1 MYQRT
6 GTYRWLFLFT
16 VPIVMYWAA
25 IVAHNNFYA
34 NIFSPVNALLAA
46 AILWFVYRKS
56 RQSGKLKSVFLFDS
70 LACLSWGIADIGWAI
85 LDFYHLDAENS
96 TVLWVLYAIPNL
108 LLEVGIL
115 SVILKNLNR
124 WSIAQMVVDS
134 LAILLVGGITL
145 WIIYFENDIGVLFRF
160 LSLDFTSLASVLL
173 DFIIGLCILQWVV
186 SIRKGKL
193 APYLQFVT
201 IGTCLYVFIDMA
213 YYYLTLHDA
222 YMPNGIIDFLY
233 AMSFFLLAIGAAV
246 YCRDM
251 ETEEKETV
259 VTNIGMHQRW
269 MILCAISA
277 GVLALQ
283 VFGIVPVAVTLLEVF
298 AFTVVI
304 LVNWSMSRYIQLSI
318 ENARLY
324 QRTRSMNTLLE
335 DRVTEQK
342 DMLSAITNQD
352 MLTGFFNRN
361 YFMNMLDSELSC
373 ESRPQTVCLMILDID
388 RLRIVNENFG
398 TNTGD
403 YMIVEF
409 AKRIIGWNTHK
420 ATVARINGD
429 EFGIY
434 ITGSYTYQ
442 QVSELCQELLSRMC
456 MPVRLAE
463 TQLAI
468 TASLGAAILTG
479 RQNSG
484 DALWN
489 NANIALDQAKLH
501 GYGKYQIFDPA
512 QLTNKLST
520 SRIEMLLKLSDIE
533 KDFELYYQPQFAL
546 PSQELVGAEAL
557 LRWKNPQGGYV
568 STATFIPIA
577 EVIGFIHPVGKWVL
591 RTAMQQARQW
601 NRQQKRRVK
610 VAINISPVQLKEND
624 LVDYIRQQMAT
635 LKVDPDWLDMEIT
648 ESAMLEKDE
657 HTQTM
662 LRQIRDLGLTLSVD
676 DFGSGHASFGYLSD
690 SLFHKVKIDKTLI
703 DQTKDMNVIGTNVV
717 KTIIDMAKQLG
728 IQTIAEGVETREQM
742 SVLTY
747 LGCDQV
753 QGFLLGRPVRAAE
766 FEQMFLPPPTRA
778 L

>member
-1 MYQRT
+1 
-6 GTYRWLFLFT
+6 
-16 VPIVMYWAA
+16 MYWVA
-25 IVAHNNFYA
+25 IVARSNFYA
-34 NIFSPVNALLAA
+34 NIISPVNALLAA
-46 AILWFVYRKS
+46 AILWFVYQKS
-56 RQSGKLKSVFLFDS
+56 RQSGSQKTIFLFDS

-85 LDFYHLDAENS
+85 MDLYHLDAENS

-115 SVILKNLNR
+115 TVIIKNLNR

-134 LAILLVGGITL
+134 LSILLVSGITL
-145 WIIYFENDIGVLFRF
+145 WIIYFENDLSVLFRF
-160 LSLDFTSLASVLL
+160 LGLDFTSLASVLL
-173 DFIIGLCILQWVV
+173 DFLIGLCILQWLV
-186 SIRKGKL
+186 SIRKGNL
-193 APYLQFVT
+193 SPYLQFVT
-201 IGTCLYVFIDMA
+201 IGTCLYVLIDMA

-222 YMPNGIIDFLY
+222 YMPNGMIDFLY
-233 AMSFFLLAIGAAV
+233 AMSFFLMAIGAAI

-251 ETEEKETV
+251 EVEEKESA

-269 MILCAISA
+269 VILCVIAA
-277 GVLALQ
+277 AVVALQ
-283 VFGIVPVAVTLLEVF
+283 AFGMVAVEITLLEIF
-298 AFTVVI
+298 AFTVVV
-304 LVNWSMSRYIQLSI
+304 LENWSMSRYIQLSI

-324 QRTRSMNTLLE
+324 ERTRSMNTVLE
-335 DRVTEQK
+335 VRVTEQK
-342 DMLSAITNQD
+342 EMLYAITNQD
-352 MLTGFFNRN
+352 MLTGFYNRN
-361 YFMNMLDSELSC
+361 YFMNMLESELSC

-388 RLRIVNENFG
+388 RLRVVNENFG

-403 YMIVEF
+403 YVIVEF
-409 AKRIIGWNTHK
+409 AKRIAGWNMHK
-420 ATVARINGD
+420 AIIARINGD

-434 ITGSYTYQ
+434 ITGTYTYQ
-442 QVSELCQELLSRMC
+442 QVSEFCQELLSRMC
-456 MPVRLAE
+456 LPVRLAE

-484 DALWN
+484 DTLWN

-520 SRIEMLLKLSDIE
+520 SRIEMMLKLSDIE

-546 PSQELVGAEAL
+546 PSQKLVGAEAL

-577 EVIGFIHPVGKWVL
+577 EVIGFIHPMGKWVL
-591 RTAMQQARQW
+591 RAAMLQAKQW
-601 NRQQKRRVK
+601 NQKQKRGVK

-624 LVDYIRQQMAT
+624 LVDYIRQQMAA
-635 LKVDPDWLDMEIT
+635 LQVEPDWLDMEIT

-657 HTQTM
+657 HTQTV
-662 LRQIRDLGLTLSVD
+662 LSQIRNLGLTLSVD

-728 IQTIAEGVETREQM
+728 VQTIAEGVETREQL
-742 SVLTY
+742 SVLTF

-753 QGFLLGRPVRAAE
+753 QGFLLGRPVQAAE
-766 FEQMFLPPPTRA
+766 FEQIFLPTSARTR
-778 L
+778 